1 MAFIFKIS
9 FLGFLKQNL
18 IDLLTKSTTE
28 EPLIAMVPQEK
39 STLFTFSFVP
49 APSWSWSQ
57 TCIIWCLGKVPMSGP
72 TTDLFEF
79 CSWEFRCWAVLLGP
93 TTHLVLLRPT
103 EGFRWSADPRPF
115 HGSPPTIANTSSG
128 SPWLSFVLSPFLD
141 FSFRLSLLVSF
152 LSGWLGT
159 ILCSLAN
166 QCFAMPGQLF
176 LPPLIAPPS
185 FIWRWLLM
193 PTHYHFLHTFK
204 DHLRSGKL
212 RDFSF
217 FQVFPSF
224 SSSAVFT
231 FDPSFRSLF
240 LQLHLIADFGIVPW
254 DIFVS
259 STDET
264 STLIFPI
271 IILFVFLSLGHS
283 PTVQCSVYWWFFWN
297 ER

>member
-79 CSWEFRCWAVLLGP
+79 CSWEFRCWQCCSVPQPTWCSWDRLRGSSDPLIRALPWIATDHRTTLHQGRLG
-93 TTHLVLLRPT
+93 
-103 EGFRWSADPRPF
+103 F
-115 HGSPPTIANTSSG
+115 
-128 SPWLSFVLSPFLD
+128 LSFFPHFLT
-141 FSFRLSLLVSF
+141 FLRLSLLVSF
-152 LSGWLGT
+152 PSGWLGT

-204 DHLRSGKL
+204 DHLWSDKL
-212 RDFSF
+212 SDFIFS
-217 FQVFPSF
+217 QVFPSF
-224 SSSAVFT
+224 SSSSSIHLGSIFSVSF
-231 FDPSFRSLF
+231 PSTSSNCRL
-240 LQLHLIADFGIVPW
+240 W
-254 DIFVS
+254 DR
-259 STDET
+259 
-264 STLIFPI
+264 
-271 IILFVFLSLGHS
+271 SLGHFCFYNWWDINS
-283 PTVQCSVYWWFFWN
+283 DISYHHSFCFSIIRTFSYCSVFSLLMVFFWN